1 MGREPTLYDGAVKY
15 FFGVNPVIPCF
26 HVAEWRTSQWCN
38 TLLPVEILRK
48 MECNESPNS
57 NNHYIPGSQMG
68 PLVLI
73 VKGHL
78 LEGWIPKIEDK
89 QVPGI
94 WCFQISIQL
103 KNKRA
108 SLIQPQFLWKKSSS
122 PNSFFVFFV
131 SLTKIPKQK
140 KKSSKTIPHRMTLPA
155 GRSSSRHSLG
165 GRSRSG
171 GCKSIGH
178 HRGKGDLLGKTRR
191 KFPGTKGWALL
202 VSSMGQ
208 KEKHQIQRGCW
219 GIRDQRFAKFGST
232 SQKPR
237 MLRRLRRLRVSRCF
251 RWDSSRSFQKSCIRH
266 PWWWLPVLET
276 NNLEKHTLPETNIAS
291 ENGPSQK
298 ETSIPTIHF

>member
-140 KKSSKTIPHRMTLPA
+140 KKVPKQYPTEWLSRRGGPPRGILWEAAPA
-155 GRSSSRHSLG
+155 PVVASP
-165 GRSRSG
+165 SG
-171 GCKSIGH
+171 IIE
-178 HRGKGDLLGKTRR
+178 GKGICSAKRVGNS
-191 KFPGTKGWALL
+191 PGLK
-202 VSSMGQ
+202 V
-208 KEKHQIQRGCW
+208 E
-219 GIRDQRFAKFGST
+219 
-232 SQKPR
+232 
-237 MLRRLRRLRVSRCF
+237 
-251 RWDSSRSFQKSCIRH
+251 
-266 PWWWLPVLET
+266 
-276 NNLEKHTLPETNIAS
+276 
-291 ENGPSQK
+291 
-298 ETSIPTIHF
+298 HF